1 MKRFFSVLFGILF
14 LLIGL
19 VLAGTGTFLA
29 AAGGTQGKITSP
41 AGSVAGSGNAL
52 LFNDFAIDT
61 GGVDASKF
69 ADMTVGAKSLNGK
82 ELFIGLGST
91 GDVITYLNDV
101 PRDAVTNISKGQST
115 SNVAPGVNTPDALPG
130 LSNGQSTVTPIPG
143 SKTPAPPT
151 EQTIWTNS
159 AQGMEPSIV
168 LPGATAGSTLVVM
181 NLDGSPNV
189 SIDLTLGVDSPRVF
203 YGAIALIV
211 VGIILIIIA
220 ILLFRKAG
228 KLKRAK
234 KEAKQAQDAA
244 AAQPPAPGHVPPAP
258 TAPGVPPAPPVPPQ
272 APPIPPQAP
281 PAAPPEPPADP
292 NAGPQPGQPPQT
304 PGAPPT
310 PPAPGA

>member
-101 PRDAVTNISKGQST
+101 PRDAVTNMSK
-115 SNVAPGVNTPDALPG
+115 
-130 LSNGQSTVTPIPG
+130 GQSTVTPIPG

-234 KEAKQAQDAA
+234 KEAKQAQAAA
-244 AAQPPAPGHVPPAP
+244 AAQPPAPGQVPPAP
-258 TAPGVPPAPPVPPQ
+258 PAPGVPPAPPVPPQ

-281 PAAPPEPPADP
+281 PAAPPAPPADP